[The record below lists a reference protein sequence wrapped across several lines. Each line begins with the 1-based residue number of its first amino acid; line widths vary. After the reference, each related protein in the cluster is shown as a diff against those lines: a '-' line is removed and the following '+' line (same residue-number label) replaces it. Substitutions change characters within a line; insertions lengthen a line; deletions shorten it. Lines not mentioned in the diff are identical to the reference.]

1 MSETFDNKKH
11 VFEDAIE
18 HKNENHQCKY
28 FGSECPYKGIEFLK
42 KDELKDM

>member
-28 FGSECPYKGIEFLK
+28 FGSECPYKGIEFLEK
-42 KDELKDM
+42 VELKDM